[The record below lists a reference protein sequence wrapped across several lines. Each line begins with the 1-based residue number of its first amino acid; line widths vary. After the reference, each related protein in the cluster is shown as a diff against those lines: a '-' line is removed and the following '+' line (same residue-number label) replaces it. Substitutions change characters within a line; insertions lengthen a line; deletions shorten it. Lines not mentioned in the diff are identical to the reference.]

1 MRGGADSHRMTRSFL
16 FLQGVCS
23 PFFRVLGERLSA
35 QGHHVSKV
43 NFNVGDF
50 FAWRRSGAHGYRR
63 TMGELPGFY
72 KDTFNERGITD
83 IVLFGDCRPVHA
95 PAIAMARAHGI
106 RIHVFE
112 EGYFRPYW
120 ITLERDGVNANSRLP
135 KDPDWFRRVAGKV
148 PKYGNGTPFDSKFWV
163 RAAHDVSY
171 NFWAGLNFILHPGY
185 ESHVPYSPASEYLHY
200 VARAARVKLRSERD
214 AATIARVA
222 ANADTQPYYLLPL
235 QLGSDAQIRHH
246 SPFEDMADVLSSVV
260 KSFAHHAPRNSRLVI
275 KNHPLDPGF
284 LDYRR
289 ILSKVA
295 EEYVVVDRVDY
306 LESGHLPTLLS
317 NTQGVVT
324 VNSTVGGSALVHH
337 CPTIALGSAIYNLA
351 GLTFQ
356 NGLDRFWTEA
366 EKPDRHL
373 FESFRNIVIHTTQLN
388 GGFYCR
394 RGIEMAVENSCSR
407 LTSEYSAFDD
417 L

>member
-1 MRGGADSHRMTRSFL
+1 MTRSFL

-35 QGHHVSKV
+35 QGHQVNKV

-50 FAWRRSGAHGYRR
+50 FAWRRSGAYGYRR
-63 TMGELPGFY
+63 TMDELPDFY
-72 KDTFNERGITD
+72 KDAFNERCITD

-135 KDPDWFRRVAGKV
+135 KDPDWFRRAARKV
-148 PKYGNGTPFDSKFWV
+148 PKYGNGIPFNSKFWL

-200 VARAARVKLRSERD
+200 VARAARVKLWSKRD
-214 AATIARVA
+214 AATIARVV
-222 ANADTQPYYLLPL
+222 ANADTKPYYLLPL

-246 SPFEDMADVLSSVV
+246 SPFENMTDVLSLVV
-260 KSFAHHAPRNSRLVI
+260 KSFAYYAPRNSRLVI

-289 ILSKVA
+289 VLSKVA
-295 EEYVVVDRVDY
+295 EEHVVVDRVDY

-394 RGIEMAVENSCSR
+394 RGIAMAVENSCSR

>member
-1 MRGGADSHRMTRSFL
+1 MTRSFL

-35 QGHHVSKV
+35 QGHDVRKV

-50 FAWRRSGAHGYRR
+50 FAWRKSGAYSYRR
-63 TMGELPGFY
+63 TMGELPDFY
-72 KDTFNERGITD
+72 KDTFNEGGISD

-95 PAIAMARAHGI
+95 PAIAMARAQGI

-120 ITLERDGVNANSRLP
+120 ITLERDGVNANSRLS
-135 KDPDWFRRVAGKV
+135 KDPEWFRSAAKKV
-148 PKYGNGTPFDSKFWV
+148 PKYGNGMPFNSKFWV
-163 RAAHDVSY
+163 RAAHDVAY
-171 NFWAGLNFILHPGY
+171 NFWAGLNLILHPDY

-200 VARAARVKLRSERD
+200 IARAARVKRRSEKD
-214 AATIARVA
+214 AATVTRVVS
-222 ANADTQPYYLLPL
+222 NSDLSPYYLLPL

-246 SPFEDMADVLSSVV
+246 SPYEDVADVLSSVV
-260 KSFAHHAPRNSRLVI
+260 KSFAHHAPRNSRLVV

-284 LDYRR
+284 VDYLRV
-289 ILSKVA
+289 LSKAA
-295 EEYVVVDRVDY
+295 EAYAVDGRVDY

-317 NTQGVVT
+317 KTQGVVT
-324 VNSTVGGSALVHH
+324 VNSTVGGSALVHN
-337 CPTIALGSAIYNLA
+337 CPTIALGSAIYDLA

-373 FESFRNIVIHTTQLN
+373 FECFRNIVIHTTQLN

-394 RGIEMAVENSCSR
+394 RGIEMAVENSCPR
-407 LTSEYSAFDD
+407 LTSERSTFDG

>member
-1 MRGGADSHRMTRSFL
+1 MTRSFL

-50 FAWRRSGAHGYRR
+50 FAWRRSGAYGYRR
-63 TMGELPGFY
+63 TMSELPAFY
-72 KDTFNERGITD
+72 KDTFNECGITD
-83 IVLFGDCRPVHA
+83 IVLFGDCRPVHT

-135 KDPDWFRRVAGKV
+135 KDPDWFRHVARKV
-148 PKYGNGTPFDSKFWV
+148 PKYGNGTPFNSKFWV

-200 VARAARVKLRSERD
+200 VARAARVKLRSKRD
-214 AATIARVA
+214 ATTIARVA

-246 SPFEDMADVLSSVV
+246 SPFEDMTDVLSSVV

-289 ILSKVA
+289 ILSEVA
-295 EEYVVVDRVDY
+295 EKYVIVDRIDY

-337 CPTIALGSAIYNLA
+337 CPTIALGSAIYNMA

-407 LTSEYSAFDD
+407 LTSEYSTFDD

>member
-1 MRGGADSHRMTRSFL
+1 MTRSFL

-35 QGHHVSKV
+35 QGHDVGKV

-50 FAWRRSGAHGYRR
+50 FAWRKSGAYGYRR
-63 TMGELPGFY
+63 TMGELPSFY
-72 KDTFNERGITD
+72 KDTFNERGISD

-95 PAIAMARAHGI
+95 PAIAMARAQGI

-135 KDPDWFRRVAGKV
+135 KDPEWFRSAAKKV
-148 PKYGNGTPFDSKFWV
+148 PKYGNGTPFNSKFWV

-171 NFWAGLNFILHPGY
+171 NFWAGLNCILHPGY

-200 VARAARVKLRSERD
+200 VARAARVKLRSEKD
-214 AATIARVA
+214 AGTVNRVVSS
-222 ANADTQPYYLLPL
+222 ADSNPYYLLPL

-246 SPFEDMADVLSSVV
+246 SAYEDMAHVLSSVV
-260 KSFAHHAPRNSRLVI
+260 KSFAHHAPRNSRLVV

-284 LDYRR
+284 VDYLR

-295 EEYVVVDRVDY
+295 EMHAVGDRVDY

-317 NTQGVVT
+317 KTQGVVT

-366 EKPDRHL
+366 EKPDRDL

-394 RGIEMAVENSCSR
+394 RGIEMAVENSCPR
-407 LTSEYSAFDD
+407 LTNEHSTFDG